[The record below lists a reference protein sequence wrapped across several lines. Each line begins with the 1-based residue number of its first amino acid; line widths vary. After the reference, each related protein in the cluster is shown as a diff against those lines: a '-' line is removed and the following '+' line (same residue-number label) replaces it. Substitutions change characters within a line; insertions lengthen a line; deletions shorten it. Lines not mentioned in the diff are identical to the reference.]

1 MFSEPEKV
9 VPYLQLTDGMT
20 VADFGA
26 GSGTYAL
33 AAARRVGARGR
44 VYAVEVQKDLLER
57 LGAAARAAKLGNLE
71 IIWGDVEKV
80 GGSKLADGAVDRVI
94 ISNLLFEVDGKYT
107 LALEAKRILRPDGLA
122 AVVEWS
128 DSFGGMGPVAER
140 VIKPDEVKKIM
151 AEAGFQFQNDFPAGD
166 HHYGLLFKLKARLA
180 VGQADS

>member
-44 VYAVEVQKDLLER
+44 VYAVEGPKDLLER

-80 GGSKLADGAVDRVI
+80 GGSKLADEMVDRVI
-94 ISNLLFEVDGKYT
+94 ISNLLFQVDGKYT
-107 LALEAKRILRPDGLA
+107 LALEDKRILCPGGLA
-122 AVVEWS
+122 AGAGWLGS
-128 DSFGGMGPVAER
+128 LGAMGPVTEQ

-151 AEAGFQFQNDFPAGD
+151 TESGFQFQNDSPAGD
-166 HHYGLLFKLKARLA
+166 HHF
-180 VGQADS
+180 